1 MGQNMRNNGSGGN
14 RLLMQLAAQKKKAVI
29 ATCLIAVM
37 VFMWIKVL
45 TRESPQAAQASPMA
59 KQVEL
64 NGQMSSQ
71 SMVSA
76 AEPLKVS
83 FIDLPR
89 VAGRNDVIIRDFFNV
104 NGWQEFVGDK
114 EGNRLSGIKGVNV
127 TSADGSQEIGRK
139 VAEKLKLEAI
149 VLGKNPQV
157 FINGKLLSQ
166 EDKLFISDGAATYE
180 CEVVGI
186 EENTVFIRCG
196 KAQITLKLAQ
206 AINANQ

>member
-1 MGQNMRNNGSGGN
+1 M
-14 RLLMQLAAQKKKAVI
+14 LVQLAAQKKKAVI
-29 ATCLIAVM
+29 AACLIAIM
-37 VFMWIKVL
+37 FFMWIKVL
-45 TRESPQAAQASPMA
+45 TRQSPQSAQAAPTTP
-59 KQVEL
+59 
-64 NGQMSSQ
+64 NGQMGSQ
-71 SMVSA
+71 SMVSE

-83 FIDLPR
+83 FVDLPH

-104 NGWQEFVGDK
+104 NGWQEFIGDK
-114 EGNRLSGIKGVNV
+114 EGNRLSGVKDVNV
-127 TSADGSQEIGRK
+127 TSADGSREAGRK

-149 VLGKNPQV
+149 VMGKNPQV

-166 EDKLFISDGAATYE
+166 GDKLLISDGATTYE
-180 CEVVGI
+180 CEVAGI